1 MGDNSMVRHTI
12 LRDEPIS
19 LYMTEEDWSA
29 IQALQ
34 TGDTYVAHASL
45 FADVQERCILG
56 MARIKVRMGF
66 AGLLRVVAY
75 GPSGYDEWAWMD
87 RNYYK

>member
-1 MGDNSMVRHTI
+1 MVRHTI

-19 LYMTEEDWSA
+19 LYMTEEDWVA

-34 TGDTYVAHASL
+34 TGETYVTHASL
-45 FADVQERCILG
+45 FVDTQNMRILG

-75 GPSGYDEWAWMD
+75 GLPGYDEWLWTD
-87 RNYYK
+87 RSYY